1 MTVEQAVNN
10 IQHAVYGEEVRG
22 SIAEALLT
30 MNNKGEQ
37 DKEDAEAW
45 AVGQRGG
52 VNVGNSDETY
62 HNNSKY
68 YSQQAN
74 SSMTTATAAAATAT
88 TAQNN
93 AISAKD
99 SAIIAKNEAVSARND
114 AVAARNDILGLASM
128 LEFHNIVVPANAWV
142 SSSTYAG
149 FNYSASLNLTGVLS
163 SHIPE
168 VILDPAQATS
178 GNYAPVAT
186 SGTDEVVIYARTQP
200 SAAITIPTI
209 ICKRLVS

>member
-1 MTVEQAVNN
+1 MTVEQAVYN
-10 IQHAVYGEEVRG
+10 ILHAVYGEEVRE
-22 SIAEALLT
+22 SIAEALRV

-37 DKEDAEAW
+37 DKQDAEAW
-45 AVGQRGG
+45 AVGKRGG
-52 VNVGNSDETY
+52 VTVSSTDETY

-68 YSQQAN
+68 YAERSN
-74 SSMTTATAAAATAT
+74 SYASTSTAAAATAT

-93 AISAKD
+93 AITAKD
-99 SAIIAKNEAVSARND
+99 SAIAAKNEAVSARND

-128 LEFHNIVVPANAWV
+128 LEFHNIVVPANAWA
-142 SSSTYAG
+142 SSSTYTG

-168 VILDPAQATS
+168 VILDPVQATT